1 MASLEDVIK
10 DLKEEVSKS
19 GKISNRILKIKGLK
33 RLVIQINA
41 VPTNNSVRI
50 SMTIHPQNNYK
61 KQLGIT
67 TDDYN
72 DLVTIA
78 EFLNKY
84 KDTLDKYIRYV
95 RTTSNNEMEIEVEKE
110 SSSSNTRREKRDIE
124 DEF

>member
-1 MASLEDVIK
+1 MASLEDIIK
-10 DLKEEVSKS
+10 DLKDEVSKS

-41 VPTNNSVRI
+41 VPTNNNVRI

-67 TDDYN
+67 TEDYN

-84 KDTLDKYIRYV
+84 KDVLDKYIRYTRV
-95 RTTSNNEMEIEVEKE
+95 SNNNEMEIEVEKE
-110 SSSSNTRREKRDIE
+110 NTSSSSRREKRDIE